1 LPTFLA
7 KKEVFDWLKQ
17 GKKTID
23 IRKGRPQQGAV
34 AVFISGPYK
43 LALKI
48 VRVESGQLTD
58 LIRVDNYR
66 QVIPT
71 ASKLDDSLTYLRG
84 LYGVYD
90 GIFTAYM
97 VAK

>member
-1 LPTFLA
+1 LA
-7 KKEVFDWLKQ
+7 KKEVFEWLKQ

-23 IRKGRPQQGAV
+23 IRKGRPQKGAV

-43 LALKI
+43 LVLKI
-48 VRVESGQLTD
+48 VKIESGQLAD
-58 LIRVDNYR
+58 LIRMDNYW

-71 ASKLDDSLTYLRG
+71 ALKLDDAITYLRG
-84 LYGVYD
+84 LYGEYE

-97 VAK
+97 LAK